1 MTRNEV
7 NESEC
12 EIDYELNDGAI
23 RSSISF
29 TDKKK
34 RGSEYNRDEFEKHD
48 PCKTKQRSSRQCEK
62 FEDAEN
68 PQTEHSDGNPMPK
81 QCPRSKTESLARV
94 TNPWSA
100 LCNSVASG
108 NDVKAAKEH
117 TLSTYGTERMIEA
130 SSSRTTPTAKA
141 RQCTDPD
148 TLQSYLKTD
157 VGSRD
162 IQGKARKNVPA
173 KQPNHLSC
181 STIGNKPVAYKDH
194 VVFSPDVLAI
204 NYCDVKDSLPDP
216 KTKRVEEQHQDKYYK
231 ATRVSQSYR
240 PLDESITERSGITSQ
255 SYQQQRLHKGAGYSI
270 TTKKE
275 TYRAENAFLRLSR
288 QVTAQQSVAHS
299 DREQTNEDRF
309 DVIQCLRGIA
319 TNVASK
325 TRQMVQAQGAQTTY
339 RVHQDSTTIPCERNR
354 NVILDATKTHN
365 NCRLQKVEY
374 ESTFR
379 TKKTLDS

>member
-12 EIDYELNDGAI
+12 ESDDELRDGAT

-48 PCKTKQRSSRQCEK
+48 PCKPKGRSSRQCEK

-68 PQTEHSDGNPMPK
+68 PQIEHSDGNTMPR
-81 QCPRSKTESLARV
+81 QCPRSKKESLARV
-94 TNPWSA
+94 INPWRA

-108 NDVKAAKEH
+108 NDVKAANEH
-117 TLSTYGTERMIEA
+117 TLSTYGTKRMIEA

-148 TLQSYLKTD
+148 TLQSYFKTV
-157 VGSRD
+157 VGNRD
-162 IQGKARKNVPA
+162 IQGKARKEVPA
-173 KQPNHLSC
+173 KRPHHLSY
-181 STIGNKPVAYKDH
+181 STTSNKPVAFKNH
-194 VVFSPDVLAI
+194 VVVSPGVLAI

-216 KTKRVEEQHQDKYYK
+216 KTKRGEEQHKDKYYK
-231 ATRVSQSYR
+231 TTRVSQSYQ
-240 PLDESITERSGITSQ
+240 PLDKFIPERSGITSQ
-255 SYQQQRLHKGAGYSI
+255 SHQQHRLQEAGYSI
-270 TTKKE
+270 TSKTE
-275 TYRAENAFLRLSR
+275 RYRAENAFLRLSR
-288 QVTAQQSVAHS
+288 QVTAQHSVAHTG
-299 DREQTNEDRF
+299 REQTNEERF
-309 DVIQCLRGIA
+309 NVIQCLRGIA
-319 TNVASK
+319 TNVACK
-325 TRQMVQAQGAQTTY
+325 TRQMVDTQGSQTTY
-339 RVHQDSTTIPCERNR
+339 RDRLDFTTVPCERNR
-354 NVILDATKTHN
+354 NVIPGASKTHN
-365 NCRLQKVEY
+365 NCRLHKVEY